1 MTQQK
6 HHILLVE
13 DETTFANPV
22 MTRLEIEGFT
32 YHHATTGEEA
42 LKYFFKNPEKIDLV
56 LLDLKL
62 GPGIDGLKV
71 LEEIRNQGHNTFAM
85 ILTAH
90 HSEENMKKGDN
101 LSCNGFVKK
110 SAQLT
115 ELIIHVNMLMN
126 CKSEK
131 TLSALPGLAP
141 DHDLHDFTFDSQK
154 LELTRLEYRITDILY
169 RNPNTTFDQEEM
181 LVALGMSTYL
191 ELGWLAT
198 HVSAIRRAITQNS
211 NNRTAIETI
220 RTHVGWGYAY
230 HDSQN
235 N

>member
-13 DETTFANPV
+13 DEITFANPV
-22 MTRLEIEGFT
+22 ITRLEIEGLT
-32 YHHATTGEEA
+32 CHHVTTGEKA
-42 LKYFFKNPEKIDLV
+42 LEYFFENPEKIDLV

-62 GPGIDGLKV
+62 GPGIDGFEVLKK
-71 LEEIRNQGHNTFAM
+71 IRNQAHNTFAM

-90 HSEENMKKGDN
+90 HSEENMKRGDK
-101 LSCNGFVKK
+101 LGCNGFVKK

-131 TLSALPGLAP
+131 ALSALPSLVP
-141 DHDLHDFTFDSQK
+141 DHDLHDFIFDGQQ
-154 LELTRLEYRITDILY
+154 LQLTGLQYKITHTLY
-169 RNPNTTFDQEEM
+169 KNPNKTFDQEQM
-181 LVALGMSTYL
+181 LDALNMSAYL

>member
-32 YHHATTGEEA
+32 YHHVTTGEEA
-42 LKYFFKNPEKIDLV
+42 LEYFFENPEKIDLI

-62 GPGIDGLKV
+62 GPGIDGFEV
-71 LEEIRNQGHNTFAM
+71 LEEIRNQGHNAFAM

-90 HSEENMKKGDN
+90 HSAENMKRGDK
-101 LSCNGFVKK
+101 LGCNGFVKK

-115 ELIIHVNMLMN
+115 ELIIYISMLMN

-131 TLSALPGLAP
+131 ALSTLPSLTP
-141 DHDLHDFTFDSQK
+141 DHDLHDFTFDGQQ
-154 LELTRLEYRITDILY
+154 LHLTKLEYRITDILY
-169 RNPNTTFDQEEM
+169 KNPNTTFNQEEI
-181 LVALGMSTYL
+181 LVALGMSTHL
-191 ELGWLAT
+191 ESGLLAK
-198 HVSAIRRAITQNS
+198 HVSAIRKAITQTS
-211 NNRTAIETI
+211 NNRTAIEI
-220 RTHVGWGYAY
+220 IKTHVGWGYAY
-230 HDSQN
+230 HDNQN